1 MIEIIILAVAFLFL
15 CVTAYIDIRTYEIP
29 DWINFA
35 ALGSAI
41 GLRLLWTVFEWNY
54 SYVVAGIFGL
64 LLFYILGSAMFYT
77 GQWGGGDSKL
87 LMAVGAFL
95 GFELDWQ
102 SKTFS
107 FLVWLIIM
115 GAVYGFFW
123 SAVLAFVNWSSFK
136 RNIKMMMSKKMYS
149 FMHKLSWASFAF
161 LAIIAVLA
169 RNDKTLFL
177 FLSALAFFCVFF
189 FYLFIGI
196 KSVENCCM
204 LKRVEPRQLTE
215 GDWVAKDVVVKGR
228 KVCSQKDFGLTKSQI
243 KTLLE
248 LRARDKIRKILIKTG
263 IPFTPSFLLAF
274 LMMLKYGNVLLNFFG

>member
-1 MIEIIILAVAFLFL
+1 MIETIILAVAFLFL

-35 ALGSAI
+35 AVGSAV
-41 GLRLLWTVFEWNY
+41 GLRLLWTVFELNY

-87 LMAVGAFL
+87 LMAIGAFL
-95 GFELDWQ
+95 GFELDLE
-102 SKTFS
+102 SKAFS

-123 SAVLAFVNWSSFK
+123 SVILAFVNWPSFK
-136 RNIKMMMSKKMYS
+136 RNIKIMMSEKIYS
-149 FMHKLSWASFAF
+149 LIHKISWASFAF
-161 LAIIAVLA
+161 LAMIAVLA
-169 RNDKTLFL
+169 KSDKTLF
-177 FLSALAFFCVFF
+177 FFVSTLAFFCVFF

-215 GDWVAKDVVVKGR
+215 GDWVAKDVFIKGR
-228 KVCSQKDFGLTKSQI
+228 KVCSQKDLGLTKSQI

-248 LRARDKIRKILIKTG
+248 LGARDKIRKILIKTG

-274 LMMLKYGNVLLNFFG
+274 LMMLIYGNVLLNFLG